1 MGAVELSPVPAPV
14 VVETWPNTIEN
25 GATEG
30 GASVDTYEFFEI
42 NVLVQFSQFE
52 RVALPHSQFVD
63 KKGVELIPMSRTLS
77 MRSLCREAKS
87 SFALD
92 SMGLNAVYGMATV
105 GMCGGD
111 DDVVSRGVPGFSLS
125 AS

>member
-1 MGAVELSPVPAPV
+1 M
-14 VVETWPNTIEN
+14 
-25 GATEG
+25 
-30 GASVDTYEFFEI
+30 
-42 NVLVQFSQFE
+42 
-52 RVALPHSQFVD
+52 D

-111 DDVVSRGVPGFSLS
+111 DDVVSRGMSGFSLS
-125 AS
+125 VSYDSVRCDCIGDDTEEHLAHRGPCSGRIGQLSPAPGMIAWRCDALSTEIASMTMTCGMRR